1 VTRKT
6 WQQRQSIP
14 LGQVYGLLEP
24 GPVILLTTA
33 ARGQA
38 DVMTQS
44 WHMMVEFEP
53 PLVACVVSGRNHSF
67 ELLRASGECGIN
79 IPTVAL
85 AQQVVDCGNTSG
97 REVDKFAHFGLAT
110 FPSREISVPL
120 LVGCYANL
128 ECRVADETLVDAYN
142 LFILEVVAAWRD
154 DSQVDPRTLHHQ
166 GWGSFRVDGELIHLP
181 SKMK

>member
-1 VTRKT
+1 MTRKT

-53 PLVACVVSGRNHSF
+53 PLVACVVSGR
-67 ELLRASGECGIN
+67 
-79 IPTVAL
+79 
-85 AQQVVDCGNTSG
+85 
-97 REVDKFAHFGLAT
+97 EVM
-110 FPSREISVPL
+110 P
-120 LVGCYANL
+120 
-128 ECRVADETLVDAYN
+128 
-142 LFILEVVAAWRD
+142 
-154 DSQVDPRTLHHQ
+154 
-166 GWGSFRVDGELIHLP
+166 
-181 SKMK
+181 